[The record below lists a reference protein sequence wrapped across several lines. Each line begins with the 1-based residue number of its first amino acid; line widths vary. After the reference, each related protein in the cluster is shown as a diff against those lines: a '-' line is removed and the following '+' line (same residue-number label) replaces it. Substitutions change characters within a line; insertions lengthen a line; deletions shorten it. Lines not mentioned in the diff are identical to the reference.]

1 MIDYEELAEAMGDLD
16 EDTVKELLE
25 TVMADGGSGA
35 QQAMDACQK
44 GMDIVGSRFESGE
57 YFVGDL
63 IYAGEL
69 MTDAVSIL
77 KDALVTGDGGGT
89 KTKMILCTV
98 KDDLHDI
105 GKNIV
110 RSMLEAA
117 GFEVLDLGIDVPA
130 SEIVKAAK
138 ENSIKIVA
146 LSGVL
151 TLAIDSMKA
160 TVEAFKADG
169 MDACQKGM
177 DIVGSRFE
185 SGEYFVGDLI
195 YAGELMTDAVSILK
209 DALVT
214 GDGGGTKTK
223 MILCTVKDDLHDIGK
238 NIVRSML
245 EAAGFEVLDLGIDV
259 PASEIVKAAK
269 ENSIKIVALSGV
281 LTLAIDSMKATV
293 EAFKADGMD
302 DVKIIIGGA
311 PVSEEAMKIT
321 GADEWAHSPQKTVQV
336 CKDWAEAI

>member
-117 GFEVLDLGIDVPA
+117 GFEVIDLGIDVPA
-130 SEIVKAAK
+130 EKVVETVKA
-138 ENSIKIVA
+138 ENLKIVA

-151 TLAIDSMKA
+151 TLAIDSMKK
-160 TVEAFKADG
+160 TV
-169 MDACQKGM
+169 
-177 DIVGSRFE
+177 
-185 SGEYFVGDLI
+185 
-195 YAGELMTDAVSILK
+195 
-209 DALVT
+209 DAL
-214 GDGGGTKTK
+214 K
-223 MILCTVKDDLHDIGK
+223 
-238 NIVRSML
+238 
-245 EAAGFEVLDLGIDV
+245 AAG
-259 PASEIVKAAK
+259 
-269 ENSIKIVALSGV
+269 LS
-281 LTLAIDSMKATV
+281 
-293 EAFKADGMD
+293 
-302 DVKIIIGGA
+302 DVKVIIGGA

-321 GADEWAHSPQKTVQV
+321 GADEWAHSPQKTVSV
-336 CKDWAEAI
+336 CQEWSKAG

>member
-1 MIDYEELAEAMGDLD
+1 MIDYKELAEAMGDLD

-35 QQAMDACQK
+35 QDAMDACQK

-117 GFEVLDLGIDVPA
+117 GFEVIDLGIDVPA
-130 SEIVKAAK
+130 EKVVETVKA
-138 ENSIKIVA
+138 ENIKIVA

-151 TLAIDSMKA
+151 TLAIDSMKK
-160 TVEAFKADG
+160 TV
-169 MDACQKGM
+169 
-177 DIVGSRFE
+177 
-185 SGEYFVGDLI
+185 
-195 YAGELMTDAVSILK
+195 
-209 DALVT
+209 DAL
-214 GDGGGTKTK
+214 K
-223 MILCTVKDDLHDIGK
+223 
-238 NIVRSML
+238 
-245 EAAGFEVLDLGIDV
+245 AAGL
-259 PASEIVKAAK
+259 
-269 ENSIKIVALSGV
+269 N
-281 LTLAIDSMKATV
+281 
-293 EAFKADGMD
+293 
-302 DVKIIIGGA
+302 DVKVIIGGA
-311 PVSEEAMKIT
+311 PVSAEACAAV
-321 GADEWAHSPQKTVQV
+321 GADEWAHSPQKTVQI
-336 CKDWAEAI
+336 CKAWAAEAAK